1 MAKNKYIPL
10 TFDTLFKG
18 VFSKHP
24 DILGIFLNDVLD
36 LNLDKIKV
44 DIKNNELENNNIKE
58 KKDNVDI
65 FVILNDKYY
74 IDIELNS
81 EYFKDIK
88 RRNISYLYRITNLV
102 LDKGS
107 KLNELDDKKIYQL
120 NLNCKTTKDE
130 PLEGVGILWE
140 MKHNKIISS
149 NPKMIIKNID
159 KYTKLYYN
167 GNKEKRVVWLAIFR
181 ATSFD
186 ELEGML
192 KYVLDKEK
200 IKIFMKEVK
209 LMTANDF
216 VIHAWRKEEWDEY
229 VENKKT
235 ERTFN
240 EGRDEGTTN
249 VIRNMLL
256 NGIDLELISKVSG
269 RTIEQIKKIQ
279 KQMVS

>member
-1 MAKNKYIPL
+1 M
-10 TFDTLFKG
+10 
-18 VFSKHP
+18 VFYFWFFNS
-24 DILGIFLNDVLD
+24 ILCERSHN
-36 LNLDKIKV
+36 
-44 DIKNNELENNNIKE
+44 
-58 KKDNVDI
+58 
-65 FVILNDKYY
+65 
-74 IDIELNS
+74 IELNS

-167 GNKEKRVVWLAIFR
+167 GSKEKCVVWLAIFR
-181 ATSFD
+181 ATSFE

-229 VENKKT
+229 VENQKT

-240 EGRDEGTTN
+240 EGRDKGRNESTTN
-249 VIRNMLL
+249 IIRNMLL
-256 NGIDLELISKVSG
+256 NGADLEFISKVSG
-269 RTIEQIKKIQ
+269 RTIEQIKNIQ
-279 KQMVS
+279 KQMTS